1 MDLFLKN
8 YKNIEAFVLA
18 GGKSSR
24 MGRDK
29 GLVSLNEEPMI
40 LHVLRELETLKI
52 STKIIANNSA
62 YRRFKLPVYSDVI
75 PEKGPMGGLLTA
87 MENTGAEMVL
97 LIACDMPFI
106 TASAIERLLKKAD
119 KKQIIASM
127 SNQKINPLFS
137 VYPVILKEKI
147 KKSIA
152 AGELKM
158 TDFILKNQHVLL
170 PFEYEQS
177 GKIFKNI
184 NTEEERIEAEKKW
197 KD

>member
-1 MDLFLKN
+1 
-8 YKNIEAFVLA
+8 
-18 GGKSSR
+18 

>member
-1 MDLFLKN
+1 
-8 YKNIEAFVLA
+8 
-18 GGKSSR
+18 

-29 GLVSLNEEPMI
+29 GLVSVNEEPMI
-40 LHVLRELETLKI
+40 AHVLRELKLLKI
-52 STKIIANNSA
+52 STKIIANNAA
-62 YRRFKLPVYSDVI
+62 YKKFKLPVYSDVI

-87 MENTGAEMVL
+87 MENTGAEMIL

-106 TASAIERLLKKAD
+106 TVNAIERLLKDAD
-119 KKQIIASM
+119 KEHIIASM
-127 SNQKINPLFS
+127 SNRKINPLFS
-137 VYPVILKEKI
+137 VYPVILKEEI

-170 PFEYEQS
+170 PFENEKS
-177 GKIFKNI
+177 SKMFENI
-184 NTEEERIEAEKKW
+184 NTEEERKEAEKKW

>member
-1 MDLFLKN
+1 
-8 YKNIEAFVLA
+8 
-18 GGKSSR
+18 
-24 MGRDK
+24 
-29 GLVSLNEEPMI
+29 MI

>member
-1 MDLFLKN
+1 M
-8 YKNIEAFVLA
+8 EAFVLA

-40 LHVLRELETLKI
+40 LHVLRELEFLKI
-52 STKIIANNSA
+52 PTKIIANNSA
-62 YRRFKLPVYSDVI
+62 YKKFNLPIYNDVI

-87 MENTGAEMVL
+87 MENTKAEMVL
-97 LIACDMPFI
+97 LLACDMPFI
-106 TASAIERLLKKAD
+106 TASAIEKLLNNSD
-119 KKQIIASM
+119 NEQITASM
-127 SNQKINPLFS
+127 FNQKINPLFS
-137 VYPVILKEKI
+137 IYPVILKENI

-152 AGELKM
+152 LGNLKM

-170 PFEYEQS
+170 PFENEIS

-184 NTEEERIEAEKKW
+184 NTEKERKEAEKKW

>member
-1 MDLFLKN
+1 
-8 YKNIEAFVLA
+8 
-18 GGKSSR
+18 
-24 MGRDK
+24 
-29 GLVSLNEEPMI
+29 MI
-40 LHVLRELETLKI
+40 LHVLRELEMLEV

-62 YRRFKLPVYSDVI
+62 YKRFKLPVYSDVI

-87 MENTGAEMVL
+87 MENTGADMVL

-106 TASAIERLLKKAD
+106 TANAMERLLKKAD
-119 KKQIIASM
+119 REQIIASM

-137 VYPVILKEKI
+137 VYPLILKGKI

-152 AGELKM
+152 AEELKM

-170 PFEYEQS
+170 PFENNKS
-177 GKIFKNI
+177 GKIFENI
-184 NTEEERIEAEKKW
+184 NTEEERKEAEKKW

>member
-1 MDLFLKN
+1 
-8 YKNIEAFVLA
+8 
-18 GGKSSR
+18 

-40 LHVLRELETLKI
+40 LYVLRELEILKI
-52 STKIIANNSA
+52 PTKIIANNAA
-62 YRRFKLPVYSDVI
+62 YKKFKLPVYNDVV

-106 TASAIERLLKKAD
+106 TANAIERLLKNAD
-119 KKQIIASM
+119 KEQIIASL

-152 AGELKM
+152 EGKLKM
-158 TDFILKNQHVLL
+158 TDFILKNQHLLL

-177 GKIFKNI
+177 GKIFRNI
-184 NTEEERIEAEKKW
+184 NTEEERKEAEKKW